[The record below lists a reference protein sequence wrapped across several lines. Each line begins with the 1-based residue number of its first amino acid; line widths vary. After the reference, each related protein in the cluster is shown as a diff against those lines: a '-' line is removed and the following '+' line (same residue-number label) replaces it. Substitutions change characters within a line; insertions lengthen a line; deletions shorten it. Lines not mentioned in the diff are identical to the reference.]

1 MPQLNERVIVHG
13 YISFYKM
20 DIILQK
26 IFFKKAVFPLSD
38 MLNTQS
44 EFAVLNS
51 IKSTYMTTLYEFK
64 WILWVQIFL
73 YVLYMYKTTV
83 VMIL

>member
-1 MPQLNERVIVHG
+1 MDSEDAKTIFKNRILNPKVSMPQLNERVIVHG

-26 IFFKKAVFPLSD
+26 MFFKKAVSPLSD

-51 IKSTYMTTLYEFK
+51 IKSTYMTLYEFK
-64 WILWVQIFL
+64 
-73 YVLYMYKTTV
+73 
-83 VMIL
+83 